1 MSSLKHDFYWPGVY
15 LGSEL
20 PQAPSLSAPLPQEEG
35 CFCPVRPGGGR
46 DGAETPLDDRGT
58 FHSSWAKEELDTEP
72 GDHLESLLLAAWR
85 NNETAQ
91 HKWSLHWQNVASHYL
106 L

>member
-1 MSSLKHDFYWPGVY
+1 MY

-20 PQAPSLSAPLPQEEG
+20 PQAPSLSEPLPQEEG

-72 GDHLESLLLAAWR
+72 GDHLESLFLAVVKKIKK
-85 NNETAQ
+85 N
-91 HKWSLHWQNVASHYL
+91 KKFIY
-106 L
+106 